1 MANVATQ
8 HRIVDVKD
16 PIVDILRRYEADEV
30 GIVKAAGLLE
40 QRLRIQGLL
49 YEMAI
54 NPRQVG
60 FDPINRDAAGC
71 SVQEVLLLAS
81 CIAFVGFSWHE
92 TSHAM
97 CVEIAQGDKTVER
110 FNRMISSGVGLAS
123 VEEDSRR
130 LTLRPKRAIC

>member
-1 MANVATQ
+1 MANLATQ
-8 HRIVDVKD
+8 HTIVDVKD

-30 GIVKAAGLLE
+30 GIVKAADLLE
-40 QRLRIQGLL
+40 QSLKNQGLL

-60 FDPINRDAAGC
+60 FDPINRDATGC

-81 CIAFVGFSWHE
+81 DIAFVGFSWQE

-97 CVEIAQGDKTVER
+97 CVDIAP
-110 FNRMISSGVGLAS
+110 
-123 VEEDSRR
+123 RR
-130 LTLRPKRAIC
+130 